1 MLIFNCTKKL
11 RNEINFPIEVV
22 AEEDRD
28 DFYNWHVHLFRINR
42 RKCVMLMNVA
52 TRYSIFLYGLKK
64 KDFENFNALCIAAI
78 KKNFKADRIDKE
90 HITEYFAKTGEIKY
104 TKTYNRSVISTLN
117 NMKRDTEFRI
127 DDFLPTE
134 RMNLIRLNKVNND
147 TPILTLEDTF
157 PSESLQK
164 TFREKMGQRRQENIY
179 RFKVSLKGIEPL
191 IWRRIEVPENY
202 TFWNLHVAI
211 QDAMGWLDYHLHE
224 FRITDPATGEE
235 AGIGFPDLEFNNNLK
250 VSWEERIE
258 DYFNNEN
265 NSATYIYDFGDYWE
279 HELELEEI
287 NPAER
292 DQEYPLCLAGERACP
307 PEDCGGV
314 GGYYRLLEI
323 LKNPKDEEYEV
334 ILDWLGEKYSP
345 DDFDSAQVEF
355 DDPDERLSKG

>member
-11 RNEINFPIEVV
+11 RDEINFPIEVV

-28 DFYNWHVHLFRINR
+28 DFYNWHAHLFRINR
-42 RKCVMLMNVA
+42 RKCIMLMNVA

-64 KDFENFNALCIAAI
+64 KDFENFTALCRAAI
-78 KKNFKADRIDKE
+78 KKNFKADRINKE
-90 HITEYFAKTGEIKY
+90 YITEYFAKAGEVKY

-134 RMNLIRLNKVNND
+134 RMNLIRLNKANND

-164 TFREKMGQRRQENIY
+164 TFRERMGQRRQENIY
-179 RFKVSLKGIEPL
+179 RFKLSLKGIESL

-202 TFWNLHVAI
+202 TFWDLHVAI

-224 FRITDPATGEE
+224 FRIAEPVTGEE
-235 AGIGFPDLEFNNNLK
+235 IEIGFPNLEFADNLK

-265 NSATYIYDFGDYWE
+265 NSATYIYDFGDYWG

-287 NPAER
+287 APAER
-292 DQEYPLCLAGERACP
+292 DQEYPFCLAGERACP

-323 LKNPKDEEYEV
+323 LKDPEDKEYEA
-334 ILDWLGEKYSP
+334 ILDWVGKKYNP
-345 DDFDSAQVEF
+345 EDFDSAQVEF
-355 DDPDERLSKG
+355 DDPDERLRKG